1 MMVFT
6 IAGREL
12 RSLFLSPLAWTMLAV
27 VLGILAY
34 FFLVYLD
41 FYVQIQ
47 AKLVGIPGAPGLT
60 DKVVAPLYGTAATIL
75 LLIVPMLTMRLISE
89 ERRNQSLSLLLS
101 APISMTEIILGKYLG
116 ALGFLL
122 VLLLLLTLMPL
133 SLLMG
138 GNLDMGVL
146 LASLLGLFLLLA
158 SFTALGLF
166 MSTLTNQPTIAA
178 VSTFGILILLW
189 VLDLASTG
197 GEKSQLFSYMS
208 LMRHYQSMLQGV
220 FSTADLCYY
229 LLFSTLFLILS
240 IRRLDAQRLQG

>member
-1 MMVFT
+1 MMIFT

-41 FYVQIQ
+41 YYVQIQ
-47 AKLVGIPGAPGLT
+47 PKLMNMAGAPGLT
-60 DKVVAPLYGTAATIL
+60 DMVVAPLYGTAATVL

-101 APISMTEIILGKYLG
+101 APISMTEIIIGKYLG
-116 ALGFLL
+116 ALGFLC

-133 SLLMG
+133 SLLLG
-138 GNLDMGVL
+138 GNLDLGMM
-146 LASLLGLFLLLA
+146 LASLLGLLLLLS

-178 VSTFGILILLW
+178 VSSFGILILLW
-189 VLDLASTG
+189 VLDLASSG
-197 GEKSQLFSYMS
+197 GEKSVLFGYLS
-208 LMRHYQSMLQGV
+208 LMRHYQAMMQGV
-220 FSTADLCYY
+220 FSTADLAYY
-229 LLFSTLFLILS
+229 LLFSALFLILS

>member
-1 MMVFT
+1 MIFT

-41 FYVQIQ
+41 YFVQIQ
-47 AKLVGIPGAPGLT
+47 PKLANVQGAPGLT
-60 DKVVAPLYGTAATIL
+60 DLVVAPLYGTAATVL

-116 ALGFLL
+116 ALGFLC

-133 SLLMG
+133 SLLLG
-138 GNLDMGVL
+138 GNLDMGML
-146 LASLLGLFLLLA
+146 MASLLGLLLLLS

-178 VSTFGILILLW
+178 VSSFGILILLW
-189 VLDLASTG
+189 VLDLASSS
-197 GEKSQLFSYMS
+197 GEKSVLFGYLS

-220 FSTADLCYY
+220 FSTADLAYY
-229 LLFSTLFLILS
+229 LIFSALFLILS
-240 IRRLDAQRLQG
+240 IRRLDVQRLQG